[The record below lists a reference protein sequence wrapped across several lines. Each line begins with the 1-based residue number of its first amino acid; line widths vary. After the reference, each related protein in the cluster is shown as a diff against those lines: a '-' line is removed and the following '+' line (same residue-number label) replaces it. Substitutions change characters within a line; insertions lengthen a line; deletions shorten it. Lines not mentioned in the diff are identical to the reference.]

1 MINFRQIVR
10 IAASVPLL
18 WGAVACSD
26 TVFDRTEDP
35 EALPGDRA
43 ATIEV
48 PLRLHPEKPKVIG
61 KPLVN
66 DIPSR
71 AEGDN
76 DDEEKPADPEQAAEE
91 AIKNIWV
98 FQFDSIGN
106 QLIAPRYYEVAS
118 TEIRK

>member
-76 DDEEKPADPEQAAEE
+76 DDEEKPVIYSSTGWPSALAE
-91 AIKNIWV
+91 
-98 FQFDSIGN
+98 SIPV
-106 QLIAPRYYEVAS
+106 LLS
-118 TEIRK
+118 EISL

>member
-71 AEGDN
+71 AE
-76 DDEEKPADPEQAAEE
+76 
-91 AIKNIWV
+91 AIMMMKKSLPI
-98 FQFDSIGN
+98 QKRRLRRPCMTYGCSSSI
-106 QLIAPRYYEVAS
+106 RS
-118 TEIRK
+118 EISL

>member
-10 IAASVPLL
+10 IAASIPLL

-76 DDEEKPADPEQAAEE
+76 DDEEKPADPEKAAEE
-91 AIKNIWV
+91 
-98 FQFDSIGN
+98 
-106 QLIAPRYYEVAS
+106 
-118 TEIRK
+118 